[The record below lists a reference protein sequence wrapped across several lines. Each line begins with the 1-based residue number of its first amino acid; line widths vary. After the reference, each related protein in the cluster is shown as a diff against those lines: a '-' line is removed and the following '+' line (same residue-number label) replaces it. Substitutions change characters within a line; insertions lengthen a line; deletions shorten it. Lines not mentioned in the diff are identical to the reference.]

1 MAESDKIKSRTTTPN
16 PVDVFNTAREYRR
29 LLVNNLYLLKIQ
41 SIRLWSLGEGGM
53 I

>member
-1 MAESDKIKSRTTTPN
+1 MAESDKIKSRTTN